1 MSEEKPP
8 EPPSVPLRPYW
19 KKSESKGCVIA
30 MLLGFAGLIFLGVL
44 GGSGVPIEAAPFVG
58 VLYAIFLLPMLPIL
72 LILVIVI
79 VGVYFGL
86 MKRREIGDKPPKEDA
101 TPAPED
107 EPEDAEQ

>member
-1 MSEEKPP
+1 
-8 EPPSVPLRPYW
+8 
-19 KKSESKGCVIA
+19 

-86 MKRREIGDKPPKEDA
+86 MKRREIGDQPPREDA
-101 TPAPED
+101 TPAPAD
-107 EPEDAEQ
+107 EPKDAEE